1 MKASILLPVI
11 ASFCMEVYGGA
22 LDGYPE
28 PHLKNTY
35 KSAVMPVDATKRG
48 VQEKRDSAGYYE
60 SMAAP
65 FIANNKKT
73 LKNNGLKLNKTPF
86 KYQFSAAG
94 TDESGYVCG
103 RLVITNEKT
112 GEEIGVYDYKSLIDE
127 KRISAKPFWI
137 TLKKRGSLKEEK
149 WLIDSPRDS
158 KTLIITI
165 PASGFVDIVT
175 GPNINNTS
183 DNEKINASEIIDIR
197 GEGQG
202 HHTYLPPVDKSNMP
216 TGRFIINN

>member
-11 ASFCMEVYGGA
+11 SSCYMVAYGGA

-35 KSAVMPVDATKRG
+35 KSAVFPVDATKRG
-48 VQEKRDSAGYYE
+48 VQGQKNSAEYYE

-65 FIANNKKT
+65 FITNNKKT
-73 LKNNGLKLNKTPF
+73 LKNNSLKLNKTQF
-86 KYQFSAAG
+86 KYQFLAAG
-94 TDESGYVCG
+94 TDENGYVCG
-103 RLVITNEKT
+103 RLIITNEKT

-127 KRISAKPFWI
+127 KRISAKPFWLS
-137 TLKKRGSLKEEK
+137 LKKRGSLKEER
-149 WLIDSPRDS
+149 WLIDTPRDS
-158 KTLIITI
+158 RTLIITI

-183 DNEKINASEIIDIR
+183 DNEKINTSEIIDIR

-202 HHTYLPPVDKSNMP
+202 HHAYLPPVDKANMP
-216 TGRFIINN
+216 TGLFIINN